1 MIHLYSWNTSNGRKI
16 SIMLEEIG
24 MEYEWHPINIGKDE
38 QFQPHFLKISPNNR
52 IPAIIDTDGPG
63 GGEFSLFESG
73 AILIYLAEKAGS
85 DLWPSEPRK
94 RYEVLQWLMWQMGG
108 VGPMQGQAHHFRRA
122 AKEEIPY
129 GIKRYTDE
137 THRLYGVMNKQLEGK
152 DFICGDYSIADI
164 AIFPWCRQPERR
176 GVDQDEFPNHKR
188 WVDAVSARPGVK
200 RGVEVLAENTRQ
212 GGHSKEGWDIMF
224 GEKQFQQR

>member
-16 SIMLEEIG
+16 SIMLEELGIP
-24 MEYEWHPINIGKDE
+24 YEWHPVDISKDE
-38 QFQPHFLKISPNNR
+38 QFEPEFLKISPNNR
-52 IPAIIDTDGPG
+52 IPAIVDTDGPG

-73 AILIYLAEKAGS
+73 AILIYLAEKTNS
-85 DLWPSEPRK
+85 PLWPTEPRK

-122 AKEEIPY
+122 AKEQVPY

-137 THRLYGVMNKQLEGK
+137 TYRLYGVLDKQLEGK

-164 AIFPWCRQPERR
+164 AVYPWTVRYEWIDLPWGR
-176 GVDQDEFPNHKR
+176 FPNVKR
-188 WVDAVSARPGVK
+188 WFDGMSARPAVK
-200 RGVEVLAENTRQ
+200 KGLEVQAV
-212 GGHSKEGWDIMF
+212 
-224 GEKQFQQR
+224 